1 MLEFM
6 IFLAIAG
13 IILLVVIAAA
23 IFIIGMIYAIF
34 KGLHD
39 DYVEN
44 VKTQKWNLNPKYS
57 KNSSLYGSY
66 FFMQ

>member
-6 IFLAIAG
+6 SFLAIAG

-34 KGLHD
+34 KGLYD

-44 VKTQKWNLNPKYS
+44 VKTPKMKS
-57 KNSSLYGSY
+57 QS
-66 FFMQ
+66 

>member
-34 KGLHD
+34 KGLYD

-44 VKTQKWNLNPKYS
+44 VKTHKMKSQS
-57 KNSSLYGSY
+57 
-66 FFMQ
+66 

>member
-34 KGLHD
+34 KGLYD

-44 VKTQKWNLNPKYS
+44 VKTQKSEISILNI
-57 KNSSLYGSY
+57 L
-66 FFMQ
+66 

>member
-34 KGLHD
+34 
-39 DYVEN
+39 
-44 VKTQKWNLNPKYS
+44 
-57 KNSSLYGSY
+57 
-66 FFMQ
+66 

>member
-39 DYVEN
+39 DYIEN
-44 VKTQKWNLNPKYS
+44 VKTQK
-57 KNSSLYGSY
+57 
-66 FFMQ
+66 

>member
-34 KGLHD
+34 KGLYG

-44 VKTQKWNLNPKYS
+44 VKTQKMKS
-57 KNSSLYGSY
+57 QS
-66 FFMQ
+66 